1 MFVVTDDETLFERYR
16 EGDETAFEQL
26 FERYERRVYGFF
38 LKRLNYDEEDAEECY
53 QTTWLKIHRS
63 RERFDLEKS
72 FRVWL
77 FSIAYNVLKDRYRS
91 RSSNKSWDR
100 EPKQI
105 ERQLEGED
113 SPERELKRREIRTE
127 LNQAMSS
134 LPESQREV
142 LWLHQY
148 DKLTYAE
155 IGELRDETED
165 AIKQKAYRA
174 YQNLR
179 GELPEWV
186 RSEVEEP

>member
-1 MFVVTDDETLFERYR
+1 VTDDETLFERYR

-105 ERQLEGED
+105 ERQLHGED

-148 DKLTYAE
+148 EQLTYAE
-155 IGELRDETED
+155 IGELRDETGD

-179 GELPEWV
+179 EELPEWV